1 MQNSNFLNRVWNAG
15 LAENQV
21 RANQVLPNEYDGANE
36 RYVQIIKLRN
46 TLNEPR
52 KISAKDISFTID
64 ANNSL

>member
-1 MQNSNFLNRVWNAG
+1 MENSSFLNRVWNVG

-21 RANQVLPNEYDGANE
+21 RANQVFPNENDGANE

-52 KISAKDISFTID
+52 KISAKEISFSID
-64 ANNSL
+64 AKNSL